1 MTDTADAAPVGIIG
15 VGPMGLAATE
25 KLIAAGYAVRG
36 YRRGNLDSFAALGGT
51 PMPGAAETAARA
63 QPLILLV
70 PTAAALT
77 EVMYQIDASLT
88 PGQVILCLATL
99 PVEDKRRAA
108 MAAVTAGATL
118 LDGEISGTAGML
130 RAGQA
135 SLMIAGDHAG
145 FETVQPVLAALAP
158 SVTYLPRFGDAVKM
172 KLITNYLVGA
182 HTLAAAEALRF
193 GERLGLDVAQLQ
205 SALAASAGGSRML
218 AVRGPMMVERRYP
231 PSDVAGFLR
240 YFEMLRD
247 ALGDGGETPLLDLTD
262 SLYRRAIE
270 RGQGLF
276 DIAAIYESL
285 GVAGPPDGDRS

>member
-1 MTDTADAAPVGIIG
+1 
-15 VGPMGLAATE
+15 
-25 KLIAAGYAVRG
+25 
-36 YRRGNLDSFAALGGT
+36 
-51 PMPGAAETAARA
+51 
-63 QPLILLV
+63 
-70 PTAAALT
+70 
-77 EVMYQIDASLT
+77 MYQIDASLT

-108 MAAVTAGATL
+108 RAAATAGATL
-118 LDGEISGTAGML
+118 LDGEISGTAAML
-130 RAGQA
+130 RTGQA
-135 SLMIAGDHAG
+135 SLMIAGDRAA
-145 FETVQPVLAALAP
+145 FETVEPVLAALAP
-158 SVTYLPRFGDAVKM
+158 SVTYLPGFGDAVKM

-182 HTLAAAEALRF
+182 HTLAAAEALLF

-231 PSDVAGFLR
+231 PSDIAGFLR
-240 YFEMLRD
+240 YYEMLRD

-262 SLYRRAIE
+262 SLYRRSIE

-285 GVAGPPDGDRS
+285 GVAGLPDGDRS